1 MLFITSH
8 AKPWAMGLSIWQ
20 ILIIVLIVLLLFSA
34 RRLPE
39 LGRSLGEA
47 LNNFKK
53 GLNKSEED
61 SKEDKD
67 NSEK

>member
-1 MLFITSH
+1 
-8 AKPWAMGLSIWQ
+8 MGLSVWQ
-20 ILIIVLIVLLLFSA
+20 ILVIVLIILLLFNA